1 MKLLIYSLCCA
12 KHRLNQSQYYSNE
25 REQMRNQLLKEA
37 LQHLEKYKHDCGLLK
52 PVKKSI

>member
-37 LQHLEKYKHDCGLLK
+37 LQHLEKYRHDCGLLK